1 MATISLKASV
11 DKKSNRVVFV
21 ESDEFFVDILFS
33 FLTMPMGTI
42 IHLISNLSPTNG
54 IGCLNNLYKSA
65 SVDKKSNRV
74 VFVESDELFVDI
86 LFSFLTMPMGTIIHL
101 ISNLSPT
108 NGIGCMNNLYKSV
121 ENIDVKYFR
130 TEACKD
136 MLLHPHNSAAAYC
149 KSLKLKIDDID
160 TSSFFFCE
168 SSSCTPS
175 SYKLWSHYKNLYCG
189 CGRPMGRILNPPC
202 PAPSNSGSDERNR
215 GVFVK
220 EMARFVVSDYFQVM
234 PASTSA
240 SISLLTKLGVM
251 DTSNIE
257 ERIFDI
263 GVTEVLE
270 LLECSLV
277 SGTPLTE
284 VLLARKEVPEL
295 RNEDSL
301 QRTSL
306 MREIP
311 EHQSEI
317 NGETSVRLVVCK
329 SKKVVCYA
337 EASKDFVD
345 LLFSFLT
352 IPLGYLMN
360 EKHGGQSKGSIHH
373 LYDSVID
380 LDATKY
386 LKSNDIKEILLNPNI
401 APGSGYK
408 NQPLGVKEAVDNQ
421 YYYDRY
427 CSTISTESMCP
438 RGHRLPLL
446 TMMDPKS
453 PYKEGT
459 EGDGF
464 LIDPAMFTISDDL
477 VVTPISPVSELSLLE
492 KLKISFNDIY
502 ICEVQ
507 VGREEA
513 SRLLAAS
520 FVSESALT
528 DTFLRKM
535 PKDALISDVLK
546 E

>member
-54 IGCLNNLYKSA
+54 IGCLNNLYKS
-65 SVDKKSNRV
+65 
-74 VFVESDELFVDI
+74 
-86 LFSFLTMPMGTIIHL
+86 
-101 ISNLSPT
+101 
-108 NGIGCMNNLYKSV
+108 V
-121 ENIDVKYFR
+121 ENTDAMYFR

-136 MLLHPHNSAAAYC
+136 MLLHPHNAAAAYC

-160 TSSFFFCE
+160 TSSFFCCE
-168 SSSCTPS
+168 NFHCTQS
-175 SYKLWSHYKNLYCG
+175 GYKLLSHYKNLYCG
-189 CGRPMGRILNPPC
+189 CGRPMSSNLNLAC
-202 PAPSNSGSDERNR
+202 PAPSNSGSDGRNR

-220 EMARFVVSDYFQVM
+220 GLARFVVSDYFQVR

-277 SGTPLTE
+277 SRTPLTE
-284 VLLARKEVPEL
+284 VLLSRKEVPEL
-295 RNEDSL
+295 RNHSL
-301 QRTSL
+301 QITSL
-306 MREIP
+306 MHEIL
-311 EHQSEI
+311 EHQSER

-360 EKHGGQSKGSIHH
+360 EMHGGQSKGSIHH
-373 LYDSVID
+373 LYDSVSD

-386 LKSNDIKEILLNPNI
+386 LKSNDIKEILLNPKI

-421 YYYDRY
+421 QYYYDRNY
-427 CSTISTESMCP
+427 SNPLRTESKSP
-438 RGHRLPLL
+438 RGSTVPLL

-464 LIDPAMFTISDDL
+464 LLDPAMFTISDDL
-477 VVTPISPVSELSLLE
+477 VVTPISPVSELSLLQ

-502 ICEVQ
+502 VCEVQ

-528 DTFLRKM
+528 DTFIRKM

>member
-54 IGCLNNLYKSA
+54 IGCMK
-65 SVDKKSNRV
+65 
-74 VFVESDELFVDI
+74 
-86 LFSFLTMPMGTIIHL
+86 
-101 ISNLSPT
+101 
-108 NGIGCMNNLYKSV
+108 NLYKSV

-149 KSLKLKIDDID
+149 KSLKMKIDDID
-160 TSSFFFCE
+160 TSSFFCCE
-168 SSSCTPS
+168 SSQCIASG
-175 SYKLWSHYKNLYCG
+175 YKLLSQYKNVYCG
-189 CGRPMGRILNPPC
+189 CGRPMSRNLNLSC
-202 PAPSNSGSDERNR
+202 PAPSNSGSDERNQ
-215 GVFVK
+215 GVFVQ
-220 EMARFVVSDYFQVM
+220 ELARFVVSDYFQVM

-277 SGTPLTE
+277 SRTPLTE

-329 SKKVVCYA
+329 SKKV
-337 EASKDFVD
+337 
-345 LLFSFLT
+345 
-352 IPLGYLMN
+352 
-360 EKHGGQSKGSIHH
+360 
-373 LYDSVID
+373 
-380 LDATKY
+380 
-386 LKSNDIKEILLNPNI
+386 SNDIKEILLNPKI

-421 YYYDRY
+421 QYYYDWHTSKPIR
-427 CSTISTESMCP
+427 TESICP
-438 RGHRLPLL
+438 RGSTLPLL

-464 LIDPAMFTISDDL
+464 LLDPAMFTVSDDL
-477 VVTPISPVSELSLLE
+477 VVTPISPVSELSLVLE

>member
-1 MATISLKASV
+1 MATISLK
-11 DKKSNRVVFV
+11 
-21 ESDEFFVDILFS
+21 
-33 FLTMPMGTI
+33 
-42 IHLISNLSPTNG
+42 
-54 IGCLNNLYKSA
+54 A

-121 ENIDVKYFR
+121 ENIDAMYFR

-136 MLLHPHNSAAAYC
+136 MLLHPHNAAAAYC

-160 TSSFFFCE
+160 TSSFFCCE
-168 SSSCTPS
+168 SCHCTQS
-175 SYKLWSHYKNLYCG
+175 GYKLLSHYKNVYCG
-189 CGRPMGRILNPPC
+189 CGRPMSSNLNLAC

-220 EMARFVVSDYFQVM
+220 GLAPFVVSDYFQVM
-234 PASTSA
+234 PASISA
-240 SISLLTKLGVM
+240 SIALLTKLGVM

-270 LLECSLV
+270 LLQCSLV
-277 SGTPLTE
+277 SRTPLTE

-306 MREIP
+306 MREIS

-329 SKKVVCYA
+329 SKKVICCA

-380 LDATKY
+380 LDAPKY
-386 LKSNDIKEILLNPNI
+386 LKSNDIKEILLNPKI
-401 APGSGYK
+401 APGYGYK

-421 YYYDRY
+421 QYYYDWNSSNIPLR
-427 CSTISTESMCP
+427 TESKSP
-438 RGHRLPLL
+438 RGSTLPLL
-446 TMMDPKS
+446 SMMDPKS

-464 LIDPAMFTISDDL
+464 LLDPAMFTVSDDL
-477 VVTPISPVSELSLLE
+477 VVTPISAVSELSLLE
-492 KLKISFNDIY
+492 KLKIPFNDIY
-502 ICEVQ
+502 VCEVQ

>member
-1 MATISLKASV
+1 MATISLK
-11 DKKSNRVVFV
+11 
-21 ESDEFFVDILFS
+21 
-33 FLTMPMGTI
+33 
-42 IHLISNLSPTNG
+42 
-54 IGCLNNLYKSA
+54 A

-101 ISNLSPT
+101 IISNLSPT

-136 MLLHPHNSAAAYC
+136 MLLHPRNSAAAYC
-149 KSLKLKIDDID
+149 ESLKLKIDDID
-160 TSSFFFCE
+160 TSSFFCCE
-168 SSSCTPS
+168 SSQCIASG
-175 SYKLWSHYKNLYCG
+175 YKLLSQYKNLYCG
-189 CGRPMGRILNPPC
+189 CGRPMSRNLNLSC

-220 EMARFVVSDYFQVM
+220 ELARFVVSDYFQVM

-270 LLECSLV
+270 LLQCSLV
-277 SGTPLTE
+277 SRTPLTE
-284 VLLARKEVPEL
+284 VLLSRKEVPEL

-301 QRTSL
+301 QRISL
-306 MREIP
+306 MHEIL
-311 EHQSEI
+311 EHQTEG

-360 EKHGGQSKGSIHH
+360 EKHGGKSKGCIHH
-373 LYDSVID
+373 LYDSVSD
-380 LDATKY
+380 LDAMKY
-386 LKSNDIKEILLNPNI
+386 LNSNDIKEILLNPKI

-421 YYYDRY
+421 QYYYNWNSSKPLR
-427 CSTISTESMCP
+427 TESICT
-438 RGHRLPLL
+438 RGYTPALL

-464 LIDPAMFTISDDL
+464 LLDPAMFTVSDDL
-477 VVTPISPVSELSLLE
+477 VVARLHQYRLSQNYLHW
-492 KLKISFNDIY
+492 KN
-502 ICEVQ
+502 
-507 VGREEA
+507 
-513 SRLLAAS
+513 
-520 FVSESALT
+520 
-528 DTFLRKM
+528 
-535 PKDALISDVLK
+535 
-546 E
+546 

>member
-1 MATISLKASV
+1 MATISLK
-11 DKKSNRVVFV
+11 
-21 ESDEFFVDILFS
+21 
-33 FLTMPMGTI
+33 
-42 IHLISNLSPTNG
+42 
-54 IGCLNNLYKSA
+54 A

-101 ISNLSPT
+101 ISNLLPT
-108 NGIGCMNNLYKSV
+108 NDIGCMNNLYKSV

-136 MLLHPHNSAAAYC
+136 MLLHPHNAAAAYC
-149 KSLKLKIDDID
+149 KSLKLKIDDLDIL
-160 TSSFFFCE
+160 SFFCCE
-168 SSSCTPS
+168 IPNCSYSG
-175 SYKLWSHYKNLYCG
+175 YKLLSHYKNVYCG
-189 CGRPMGRILNPPC
+189 CGRPMNRIKNLAC

-215 GVFVK
+215 GVFVNGL
-220 EMARFVVSDYFQVM
+220 ARFVVSDYFQVM

-360 EKHGGQSKGSIHH
+360 EKHGGQSKGCIHH

-386 LKSNDIKEILLNPNI
+386 LKSNDIKEILLNPKI

-421 YYYDRY
+421 QYYYEFGVI
-427 CSTISTESMCP
+427 TTEIKGYYLNYIP
-438 RGHRLPLL
+438 PLL
-446 TMMDPKS
+446 TIMDPKS
-453 PYKEGT
+453 PFEEGT
-459 EGDGF
+459 EGGGF
-464 LIDPAMFTISDDL
+464 LLDPAMFTVSDDL
-477 VVTPISPVSELSLLE
+477 VVTPLSPVSELSLLE
-492 KLKISFNDIY
+492 KLKIPFNDIY
-502 ICEVQ
+502 VCEVQ

-528 DTFLRKM
+528 DTFIRKM

>member
-42 IHLISNLSPTNG
+42 THLISNLSPKNG
-54 IGCLNNLYKSA
+54 IGC
-65 SVDKKSNRV
+65 
-74 VFVESDELFVDI
+74 I
-86 LFSFLTMPMGTIIHL
+86 
-101 ISNLSPT
+101 
-108 NGIGCMNNLYKSV
+108 NNLYKSV

-136 MLLHPHNSAAAYC
+136 MLLHPHNAAAAYC
-149 KSLKLKIDDID
+149 KSLKLKIDDAD
-160 TSSFFFCE
+160 TLSFFCCE
-168 SSSCTPS
+168 NSVCSHSR
-175 SYKLWSHYKNLYCG
+175 YKLWSHYKNIYCG
-189 CGRPMGRILNPPC
+189 CGRPMSRILNLPC

-220 EMARFVVSDYFQVM
+220 GLAPFVVSDYFQVM
-234 PASTSA
+234 PASISA

-270 LLECSLV
+270 LLQCSLV
-277 SGTPLTE
+277 SRTPLTE

-295 RNEDSL
+295 RNKGSL

-306 MREIP
+306 MHEIL
-311 EHQSEI
+311 EHQSKR
-317 NGETSVRLVVCK
+317 NGETFVRLVVCK

-360 EKHGGQSKGSIHH
+360 KKHGGQSKGSIHH

-380 LDATKY
+380 LDAMKY
-386 LKSNDIKEILLNPNI
+386 LKSNDIKEILLNPKI

-421 YYYDRY
+421 QYYLDRNV
-427 CSTISTESMCP
+427 IRTESKNP
-438 RGHRLPLL
+438 QGSTLPLL
-446 TMMDPKS
+446 TIMDPKS
-453 PYKEGT
+453 PFKEGT

-464 LIDPAMFTISDDL
+464 LLDPAMFTVSDDL

-492 KLKISFNDIY
+492 KLKIPFNDIY
-502 ICEVQ
+502 VTEVQ
-507 VGREEA
+507 VGKEEA
-513 SRLLAAS
+513 SRLFAAS
-520 FVSESALT
+520 FISESALT
-528 DTFLRKM
+528 DTFIRKM
-535 PKDALISDVLK
+535 PKDAFISDVLK
-546 E
+546 K

>member
-1 MATISLKASV
+1 
-11 DKKSNRVVFV
+11 
-21 ESDEFFVDILFS
+21 
-33 FLTMPMGTI
+33 
-42 IHLISNLSPTNG
+42 
-54 IGCLNNLYKSA
+54 
-65 SVDKKSNRV
+65 
-74 VFVESDELFVDI
+74 
-86 LFSFLTMPMGTIIHL
+86 
-101 ISNLSPT
+101 
-108 NGIGCMNNLYKSV
+108 
-121 ENIDVKYFR
+121 
-130 TEACKD
+130 
-136 MLLHPHNSAAAYC
+136 
-149 KSLKLKIDDID
+149 
-160 TSSFFFCE
+160 
-168 SSSCTPS
+168 
-175 SYKLWSHYKNLYCG
+175 
-189 CGRPMGRILNPPC
+189 
-202 PAPSNSGSDERNR
+202 
-215 GVFVK
+215 
-220 EMARFVVSDYFQVM
+220 
-234 PASTSA
+234 
-240 SISLLTKLGVM
+240 M

-270 LLECSLV
+270 LLERSLV
-277 SGTPLTE
+277 SRTPLTE
-284 VLLARKEVPEL
+284 VLLARKEVPEI

-306 MREIP
+306 MHEIL
-311 EHQSEI
+311 EHQSER

-380 LDATKY
+380 LDAMKY
-386 LKSNDIKEILLNPNI
+386 LKSNDIKEILLNPKI

-408 NQPLGVKEAVDNQ
+408 NQPLGVREAVDNQ
-421 YYYDRY
+421 QYYYDRCVIRTESKCPG
-427 CSTISTESMCP
+427 CSTT
-438 RGHRLPLL
+438 LPLL

-464 LIDPAMFTISDDL
+464 LLDPAMFTVSDDL

-492 KLKISFNDIY
+492 KLKIPFNDIY
-502 ICEVQ
+502 VCEVQ

-528 DTFLRKM
+528 DTFIRKM

>member
-11 DKKSNRVVFV
+11 DKKN
-21 ESDEFFVDILFS
+21 
-33 FLTMPMGTI
+33 
-42 IHLISNLSPTNG
+42 
-54 IGCLNNLYKSA
+54 
-65 SVDKKSNRV
+65 NRV

-108 NGIGCMNNLYKSV
+108 NGIVCMNNLYKSV

-149 KSLKLKIDDID
+149 KSLKLKIDDLD
-160 TSSFFFCE
+160 TLSFFGCE
-168 SSSCTPS
+168 SADCSYSG
-175 SYKLWSHYKNLYCG
+175 YKLLSHYKNLYCG
-189 CGRPMGRILNPPC
+189 CGRPMSRILNLSC
-202 PAPSNSGSDERNR
+202 RAPSNSGSDERNR

-220 EMARFVVSDYFQVM
+220 GLAQFVVSDYFQVM
-234 PASTSA
+234 PASISA
-240 SISLLTKLGVM
+240 SIALLTKLGVM
-251 DTSNIE
+251 DISNIE

-270 LLECSLV
+270 LLERSLV
-277 SGTPLTE
+277 SRTPLTE

-301 QRTSL
+301 QRISL
-306 MREIP
+306 MHEIL
-311 EHQSEI
+311 EHQSER

-360 EKHGGQSKGSIHH
+360 EKHGGKSEGCIHH
-373 LYDSVID
+373 LYDSVIN
-380 LDATKY
+380 LDAMKY
-386 LKSNDIKEILLNPNI
+386 LKSNDIKEILLNPKI

-421 YYYDRY
+421 QYYYHQGVIR
-427 CSTISTESMCP
+427 TERRSYFGYTP
-438 RGHRLPLL
+438 PLL
-446 TMMDPKS
+446 TTMDPKS
-453 PYKEGT
+453 SPFEEGT
-459 EGDGF
+459 EGGGF
-464 LIDPAMFTISDDL
+464 LLDPAMFTVSDDL

-492 KLKISFNDIY
+492 KLKIPLNDIY
-502 ICEVQ
+502 VCEVQ

-528 DTFLRKM
+528 DTFIRKM
-535 PKDALISDVLK
+535 PKDAFISDVLK

>member
-42 IHLISNLSPTNG
+42 IHLISNLSPTN
-54 IGCLNNLYKSA
+54 
-65 SVDKKSNRV
+65 R
-74 VFVESDELFVDI
+74 
-86 LFSFLTMPMGTIIHL
+86 
-101 ISNLSPT
+101 
-108 NGIGCMNNLYKSV
+108 IGCMNNLYKSV
-121 ENIDVKYFR
+121 ENIDVRYFR

-136 MLLHPHNSAAAYC
+136 MLLHPHNAAAAYS

-160 TSSFFFCE
+160 TSSFFCCE
-168 SSSCTPS
+168 SSQCIASG
-175 SYKLWSHYKNLYCG
+175 YKLLSQYKNVYCG
-189 CGRPMGRILNPPC
+189 CGRPMSRNLNLSC
-202 PAPSNSGSDERNR
+202 PAPSNSGSDERNQ
-215 GVFVK
+215 GVFVQ
-220 EMARFVVSDYFQVM
+220 ELARFVVSDYFQVM

-277 SGTPLTE
+277 SRTPLTE
-284 VLLARKEVPEL
+284 VLLA
-295 RNEDSL
+295 
-301 QRTSL
+301 Q
-306 MREIP
+306 
-311 EHQSEI
+311 
-317 NGETSVRLVVCK
+317 
-329 SKKVVCYA
+329 
-337 EASKDFVD
+337 
-345 LLFSFLT
+345 
-352 IPLGYLMN
+352 
-360 EKHGGQSKGSIHH
+360 
-373 LYDSVID
+373 
-380 LDATKY
+380 
-386 LKSNDIKEILLNPNI
+386 ILLNPKI

-421 YYYDRY
+421 QYYYDWHTSKPIR
-427 CSTISTESMCP
+427 TESICP
-438 RGHRLPLL
+438 RGSTLPLL

-464 LIDPAMFTISDDL
+464 LLDPAMFTVSDDL
-477 VVTPISPVSELSLLE
+477 VVTPISPVSELSLVLE

>member
-11 DKKSNRVVFV
+11 DKKN
-21 ESDEFFVDILFS
+21 
-33 FLTMPMGTI
+33 
-42 IHLISNLSPTNG
+42 
-54 IGCLNNLYKSA
+54 
-65 SVDKKSNRV
+65 NRV

-108 NGIGCMNNLYKSV
+108 NGIVCINNLYKSV
-121 ENIDVKYFR
+121 ENIDVNYFR
-130 TEACKD
+130 TEAGKN
-136 MLLHPHNSAAAYC
+136 MLLHPHNAAAAYC
-149 KSLKLKIDDID
+149 KSLKLKIDDSD
-160 TSSFFFCE
+160 TLSFFCCE
-168 SSSCTPS
+168 NYTCTHS
-175 SYKLWSHYKNLYCG
+175 RYKLWSHYKNLYCG
-189 CGRPMGRILNPPC
+189 CGRPMSRILNPPC
-202 PAPSNSGSDERNR
+202 PAPSNSGPEARNR

-220 EMARFVVSDYFQVM
+220 GLARFVVSDYFQVQ

-251 DTSNIE
+251 DASNIE

-263 GVTEVLE
+263 GVTEVLQ

-277 SGTPLTE
+277 SRTPLTE

-301 QRTSL
+301 QRISL
-306 MREIP
+306 MREIL
-311 EHQSEI
+311 EHQSER

-360 EKHGGQSKGSIHH
+360 ETLGRQSKGSIHH

-380 LDATKY
+380 LDAMKY
-386 LKSNDIKEILLNPNI
+386 LKSNEIKEILLNPKI

-408 NQPLGVKEAVDNQ
+408 NQPLGVREAVDNQ
-421 YYYDRY
+421 QYYYDR
-427 CSTISTESMCP
+427 SVIRTESKCP
-438 RGHRLPLL
+438 GGSTLPLL
-446 TMMDPKS
+446 TMMDPKT

-459 EGDGF
+459 EGGGF
-464 LIDPAMFTISDDL
+464 LLDPAMFTVSDDL

-492 KLKISFNDIY
+492 KLKIPFNDIY
-502 ICEVQ
+502 VCEVQ

-528 DTFLRKM
+528 DTFIRKM

>member
-1 MATISLKASV
+1 MATISLK
-11 DKKSNRVVFV
+11 
-21 ESDEFFVDILFS
+21 
-33 FLTMPMGTI
+33 
-42 IHLISNLSPTNG
+42 
-54 IGCLNNLYKSA
+54 A

-136 MLLHPHNSAAAYC
+136 MLLHPHNAAAAYC
-149 KSLKLKIDDID
+149 KSLKLKIDDLD
-160 TSSFFFCE
+160 TSSFFCCE
-168 SSSCTPS
+168 SSICTYS
-175 SYKLWSHYKNLYCG
+175 GYKLLGHYKNLYCG
-189 CGRPMGRILNPPC
+189 CGRPMNRIMNLPC
-202 PAPSNSGSDERNR
+202 PAPSNSGSDERNQ
-215 GVFVK
+215 GVFVQ
-220 EMARFVVSDYFQVM
+220 ELARFVVSDYFQVM

-251 DTSNIE
+251 CTSNIE

-263 GVTEVLE
+263 GVTQVLE

-277 SGTPLTE
+277 SRTPLTE

-360 EKHGGQSKGSIHH
+360 EMHGGQSKGSIHH
-373 LYDSVID
+373 LYDSVSD

-386 LKSNDIKEILLNPNI
+386 LKSNDIKEILLNAKI

-408 NQPLGVKEAVDNQ
+408 NQPLGVKEAADNQ
-421 YYYDRY
+421 QYYNKR
-427 CSTISTESMCP
+427 CSNSGFSSYPDVIVTESKS
-438 RGHRLPLL
+438 PLGYTTTL
-446 TMMDPKS
+446 LSMMDPKS

-464 LIDPAMFTISDDL
+464 LLDPAMFTISDDL

-492 KLKISFNDIY
+492 KLKIALNDIY
-502 ICEVQ
+502 VCEVQ